1 MASEQIHL
9 SDLLQCLI
17 KCSEKAARIAQIL
30 RNEDDL
36 FQLLVEEKSDT
47 EKNKRFVRNFRTLV
61 VVLLRET
68 ILRDVAK
75 QFPSLGSYICAEE
88 HNSFQNSL
96 GESIRVK
103 LTDLEDETTAL
114 LSQVLDGRDHV
125 AKLLA
130 SVVHSN
136 NSNYEKQC
144 SSTSIIPASGVG
156 IWIDPI
162 DSTSEYIQARSEETN
177 DLGMQQSGLKCVCVL
192 IGVFDLRS
200 GKPILGV
207 VNQPFFNQ
215 EGDPPSWRSKYY
227 WSLNYEGECI
237 TSASLQNNLRQEY
250 DDRKVVVVSSSE
262 KKQLQET
269 ISSKYRT
276 VHAAGSGYKSLLVAC
291 KMADLYVLSR
301 DTTYF
306 CETCAP
312 HALLSA
318 QGGGI
323 LKFNEIH
330 NATSIDSND
339 LVDKQV
345 TYLLKDDKDGSV
357 SFRNVDGL
365 IAYRKPEDVI
375 ELFELLKGQKLQN

>member
-1 MASEQIHL
+1 MEFICFSFEFSSSSSLHWVPTSVAKNRIAFKI
-9 SDLLQCLI
+9 LLQLW
-17 KCSEKAARIAQIL
+17 
-30 RNEDDL
+30 
-36 FQLLVEEKSDT
+36 
-47 EKNKRFVRNFRTLV
+47 
-61 VVLLRET
+61 
-68 ILRDVAK
+68 
-75 QFPSLGSYICAEE
+75 
-88 HNSFQNSL
+88 
-96 GESIRVK
+96 
-103 LTDLEDETTAL
+103 
-114 LSQVLDGRDHV
+114 
-125 AKLLA
+125 
-130 SVVHSN
+130 
-136 NSNYEKQC
+136 QC

-162 DSTSEYIQARSEETN
+162 DSTSEYIQAKSEKTN

-192 IGVFDLRS
+192 IGAFDLQS

-227 WSLNYEGECI
+227 WSLNYEDECI
-237 TSASLQNNLRQEY
+237 TSASLQNNLRKE

-262 KKQLQET
+262 GKQLQET

-276 VHAAGSGYKSLLVAC
+276 VHAAGAGYKSLLVAC
-291 KMADLYVLSR
+291 KMADMYVLSR
-301 DTTYF
+301 GTTYF
-306 CETCAP
+306 WDTCGP

-345 TYLLKDDKDGSV
+345 KYLLKGDKGGSE
-357 SFRNVDGL
+357 SFRNAHGL